1 MHKKEEKMSFSP
13 TKLITFFFSLS
24 GNVTH
29 FSNLTSKEYHVKV
42 KSGQEVIAGT
52 LAYIVEGGTR

>member
-1 MHKKEEKMSFSP
+1 MSFSP

-42 KSGQEVIAGT
+42 KSGQEVISGT